1 MTKPGLKYRAL
12 RKSRIVW
19 LPELIASR
27 DNLVVSL
34 VSREGTIHK
43 VWVGPQFAGP
53 LTPDE
58 LSGLHIRD
66 LLIPEDVDRIRKLLT
81 TRAQTAITLSLDVR
95 HKHREVR
102 ILPFNGDI
110 TLVYINKTRRT
121 Q

>member
-19 LPELIASR
+19 LPEVIASR

-34 VSREGTIHK
+34 VSREGTIHR

-66 LLIPEDVDRIRKLLT
+66 LLIPEDVGRIQKLLT
-81 TRAQTAITLSLDVR
+81 TRAQTAITLSLEVR

-102 ILPFNGDI
+102 ILPFKEGKA
-110 TLVYINKTRRT
+110 LVYVIKYN
-121 Q
+121 